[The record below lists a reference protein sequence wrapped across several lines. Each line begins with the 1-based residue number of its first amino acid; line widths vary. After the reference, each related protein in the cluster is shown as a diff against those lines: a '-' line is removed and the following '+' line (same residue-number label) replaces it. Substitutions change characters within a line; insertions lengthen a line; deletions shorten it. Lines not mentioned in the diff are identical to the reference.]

1 MIVHENFDYDTATN
15 DICLLELQE
24 IGHVYCKRQYCF
36 VKGKVS
42 DDVCPSS
49 TVNAHELTFL
59 MFRELNWIYNERKVR
74 QNSSKVIFTLI
85 CFVGNPKYVT

>member
-24 IGHVYCKRQYCF
+24 IGHVHKGNI
-36 VKGKVS
+36 VPLKGK
-42 DDVCPSS
+42 CP
-49 TVNAHELTFL
+49 TIFVPQVNAHGLTFL